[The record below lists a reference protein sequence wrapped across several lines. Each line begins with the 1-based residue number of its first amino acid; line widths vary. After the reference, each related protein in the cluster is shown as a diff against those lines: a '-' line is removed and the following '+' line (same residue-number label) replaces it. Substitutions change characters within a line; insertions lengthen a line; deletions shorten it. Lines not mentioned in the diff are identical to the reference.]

1 MSGDFF
7 HIYFH
12 LIEILLANFKVCSY
26 TDVQL
31 SVLSSLKTLHMNGYP
46 NQIPSKGFSFL
57 RNLEEIY
64 IEGIL
69 AEITKKKK
77 KKKKKKT
84 STI

>member
-1 MSGDFF
+1 
-7 HIYFH
+7 
-12 LIEILLANFKVCSY
+12 
-26 TDVQL
+26 
-31 SVLSSLKTLHMNGYP
+31 MNGYP

-77 KKKKKKT
+77 KKT